1 MLLRRILMKRLI
13 KLLAISLLT
22 TSTAVLADAVDINLS
37 NDVAQFQYLA
47 PMGDVG
53 QGKSELHMGFLY
65 NNSNGRLADVGIM
78 VMNGDGSAT
87 GVALGVGVKALAVS
101 MNNNNSMALA
111 LGGRVRFSP
120 FADNRLGLVG
130 QIYLAPDIVTFG
142 DADRFVETGV
152 RLEYEILM
160 QAVAYVGYRNIYFDL
175 KAAPAGDVS
184 LDEGAH
190 IGVRIAF

>member
-37 NDVAQFQYLA
+37 NDTAQFQYLA
-47 PMGDVG
+47 SMGDVG
-53 QGKSELHMGFLY
+53 HGKSEFHMGFLY
-65 NNSNGRLADVGIM
+65 NNSKGRLADAGIM
-78 VMNGDGSAT
+78 VMNGDGSAS
-87 GVALGVGVKALAVS
+87 GVALGVGVKALAVT
-101 MNNNNSMALA
+101 MNKNNSMALA

-120 FADNRLGLVG
+120 FADNRLGVVG

-152 RLEYEILM
+152 RLEYEIM
-160 QAVAYVGYRNIYFDL
+160 TQAVAYVGYRKIKFGL
-175 KAAPAGDVS
+175 KVVPAGVV

>member
-13 KLLAISLLT
+13 KLLAIPLLT
-22 TSTAVLADAVDINLS
+22 TSTVVLADAVNINLS

-53 QGKSELHMGFLY
+53 QGKSEFHMGVLY
-65 NNSNGRLADVGIM
+65 NKSYDGLADAGIM
-78 VMNGDGSAT
+78 VTNGDGSAS
-87 GVALGVGVKALAVS
+87 GIALGVGVKALVAMMS
-101 MNNNNSMALA
+101 NNNSIALA

-142 DADRFVETGV
+142 DADHFVETGV
-152 RLEYEILM
+152 RLEYEIM
-160 QAVAYVGYRNIYFDL
+160 TQTVAYVGYRKIKFGLN
-175 KAAPAGDVS
+175 AAPAGDV
-184 LDEGAH
+184 LGAH